1 MTNIYNYF
9 YNQFNNNTINQSYL
23 IGNIDLESIA
33 DDLEKI
39 FSEFFFK
46 KKVTL
51 NYNDIY
57 VIKPEN
63 NNISKEKIKD
73 LIFNL
78 KTTSQFNNIKIY
90 IIDECEKLNDYS
102 CNSLLKLL
110 EEPQN
115 NIYAFLIT
123 KNMDSIKTTIISRC
137 QKIFI
142 SSDFTKNIFDD
153 KIEQIGNNIMKII
166 EKPSI
171 NIIAQNYDLYSLIE
185 NKNELQQVLNYLLF
199 KYDILLND
207 TIKDSYL
214 NNKINTDNNI
224 KKISNIMI
232 ILNDNI
238 NRLNGNLN
246 KNLSIDRFIIELW
259 RCNNENS
266 WSWI

>member
-1 MTNIYNYF
+1 
-9 YNQFNNNTINQSYL
+9 
-23 IGNIDLESIA
+23 
-33 DDLEKI
+33 
-39 FSEFFFK
+39 
-46 KKVTL
+46 
-51 NYNDIY
+51 
-57 VIKPEN
+57 
-63 NNISKEKIKD
+63 
-73 LIFNL
+73 
-78 KTTSQFNNIKIY
+78 
-90 IIDECEKLNDYS
+90 
-102 CNSLLKLL
+102 
-110 EEPQN
+110 
-115 NIYAFLIT
+115 
-123 KNMDSIKTTIISRC
+123 
-137 QKIFI
+137 
-142 SSDFTKNIFDD
+142 
-153 KIEQIGNNIMKII
+153 MKII

-266 WSWI
+266 